1 MMRSAILLAATAFA
15 LGAAQA
21 APPTIPVADYAKPL
35 AFPKENK
42 ADAARHFNAAR
53 KLAGDDLF
61 VDFAHRCIL
70 DARYKQRT
78 QGEQYNGIVEPFAA
92 FDELY
97 SVGQMAVSAWALKT
111 RDGIVL
117 FDALNNADEA
127 REIIVPNLQRL
138 GLDPRDVKYVVIT
151 HSHGD
156 HYGGAAYFQTTF
168 GSRVIASAAD
178 WDEMES
184 PERIKVTGWGGPP
197 RRDIAVA
204 DGQTMTIGGAPIRF
218 FVTPGHTRGTLS
230 TIFPVHD
237 GGKLHMV
244 GFYGGLGLPWTPELR
259 AAQVHS
265 IARWVPIAQAARVD
279 SQIGNH
285 PLHYE
290 ALERLEIF
298 RYREPEQSNPFVIGA
313 DRYRRY
319 MQLQSECVRLWIAR
333 NGESQP

>member
-1 MMRSAILLAATAFA
+1 MMRRAILLAATALLLA
-15 LGAAQA
+15 A
-21 APPTIPVADYAKPL
+21 APPLPVADYPKPL
-35 AFPKENK
+35 DFPKEDK
-42 ADAARHFNAAR
+42 AEAKRHFNAAR

-78 QGEQYNGIVEPFAA
+78 QGEQYNGIVEPYAA
-92 FDELY
+92 FDDLY
-97 SVGQMAVSAWALKT
+97 SVGQIAVSAWALKT
-111 RDGIVL
+111 GDGIVL
-117 FDALNNADEA
+117 FDALNNAAEA
-127 REIIVPNLQRL
+127 REIIVPNLKRL
-138 GLDPRDVKYVVIT
+138 GLDPRDVKYVVIS

-156 HYGGAAYFQTTF
+156 HYGGAAYFQQEF
-168 GSRVIASAAD
+168 GARVIASAPD
-178 WDEMES
+178 WDEMTS
-184 PERIKVTGWGGPP
+184 AARLKVPGWGDPP

-204 DGQTMTIGGAPIRF
+204 DGQVMTIGGTPIRF
-218 FVTPGHTRGTLS
+218 YVTPGHTKGTLS

-237 GGKLHMV
+237 KGARHVV

-259 AAQVHS
+259 ATQVTS
-265 IARWVPIAQAARVD
+265 IARWIPIAQAAGVE

-290 ALERLEIF
+290 ALERLELL
-298 RYREPEQSNPFVIGA
+298 RYREAGQANPFVVGP

-319 MQLQSECVRLWIAR
+319 MQMQSECVRLWIAR